1 MISTIAILKRCEYLS
16 TIDHGKITIR
26 NLVGTIR
33 AIIFNSTYSD
43 VAIPK
48 SEILWTYRRRA
59 PAAC

>member
-1 MISTIAILKRCEYLS
+1 MISTIAILRKCVCLF

-43 VAIPK
+43 AVIPK
-48 SEILWTYRRRA
+48 SEIA
-59 PAAC
+59 

>member
-1 MISTIAILKRCEYLS
+1 MISTIAILRKCEYPF

-43 VAIPK
+43 AAIPK
-48 SEILWTYRRRA
+48 SEIT
-59 PAAC
+59 